1 MNKSRILYLLLI
13 LVLVISC
20 SSSKNIVDKL
30 LFNTTWELEYLSESS
45 MEVSELYTNKKP
57 QITFYKTLN
66 TLKGN
71 SGCNGYSAD
80 FSLDNDKVSIG
91 EPGPATKMYCGE
103 GEQLFLNSIQK
114 VNTIKFDDNGKLN
127 LMNGNTTIMRFAEA
141 R

>member
-20 SSSKNIVDKL
+20 SSSKNNVDKL

-45 MEVSELYTNKKP
+45 MEVSELYTTKKP

-80 FSLDNDKVSIG
+80 FSLDDDKVSIG
-91 EPGPATKMYCGE
+91 EPGPATKIYCGE
-103 GEQLFLNSIQK
+103 GEQLFLNSMQK
-114 VNTIKFDDNGKLN
+114 VNTIKFDDDGKLN
-127 LMNGNTTIMRFAEA
+127 LMDGNTTILRFAEA
-141 R
+141 Q